1 MTTLDR
7 AVTGE
12 KLRKLREERKLTQQE
27 VADAIGVTAMAICQ
41 YEAGTRVPSDQV
53 KVALSEYC
61 GRTVENIF
69 FTF

>member
-1 MTTLDR
+1 MQTIDTKVIGNR
-7 AVTGE
+7 
-12 KLRKLREERKLTQQE
+12 LRELRGDKTQKE
-27 VADAIGVTAMAICQ
+27 VADAVGVTAMGVCQ

-53 KVALSEYC
+53 KIALAEYF

>member
-1 MTTLDR
+1 MKTIDTKVIGNR
-7 AVTGE
+7 
-12 KLRKLREERKLTQQE
+12 LRELRGDKTQKE
-27 VADAIGVTAMAICQ
+27 VADAVGVTAMAVCQ

-53 KVALSEYC
+53 KVALAEYF

>member
-1 MTTLDR
+1 MQTIDTKVIGNR
-7 AVTGE
+7 
-12 KLRKLREERKLTQQE
+12 LRELRGDKTQKE
-27 VADAIGVTAMAICQ
+27 VADAVGVTAMAVCQ

-53 KVALSEYC
+53 KVALSEYF

>member
-1 MTTLDR
+1 MQTIDTKVIGNR
-7 AVTGE
+7 
-12 KLRKLREERKLTQQE
+12 LRELRGDKTQKE
-27 VADAIGVTAMAICQ
+27 VADAVGVTAMAVCQ

-53 KVALSEYC
+53 KIARAEYC

>member
-1 MTTLDR
+1 MQTIDTKVIGNR
-7 AVTGE
+7 MRE
-12 KLRKLREERKLTQQE
+12 LRGDKTQKE
-27 VADAIGVTAMAICQ
+27 VADAVGVTAMAVCQ

-53 KVALSEYC
+53 KIALAEYF

>member
-1 MTTLDR
+1 MQTIDTKVIGDR
-7 AVTGE
+7 
-12 KLRKLREERKLTQQE
+12 LRELRGDKTQKE
-27 VADAIGVTAMAICQ
+27 VADAVGVTAMAVCQ

-53 KVALSEYC
+53 KIALAEYF

>member
-1 MTTLDR
+1 MQTIDKKVIGNR
-7 AVTGE
+7 
-12 KLRKLREERKLTQQE
+12 LRELRGDKTQKE
-27 VADAIGVTAMAICQ
+27 VADAVGVTAMAVCQ

-53 KVALSEYC
+53 KIALAEYF

>member
-1 MTTLDR
+1 MQTIDAKVIGNR
-7 AVTGE
+7 
-12 KLRKLREERKLTQQE
+12 LRELRGDKTQKE
-27 VADAIGVTAMAICQ
+27 VADAVGVTAMAVCQ

-53 KVALSEYC
+53 KIALAEYF

>member
-1 MTTLDR
+1 MQTIDTKVIGNR
-7 AVTGE
+7 
-12 KLRKLREERKLTQQE
+12 LRELRGDKTQKE
-27 VADAIGVTAMAICQ
+27 VADAVCVTAMAVCQ

-53 KVALSEYC
+53 KIALAEYF

>member
-1 MTTLDR
+1 MQTIDTKVIGNR
-7 AVTGE
+7 
-12 KLRKLREERKLTQQE
+12 LRELRGDKTQKE
-27 VADAIGVTAMAICQ
+27 VADAVGVTAMAVCQ

-53 KVALSEYC
+53 KIALAEYF

>member
-1 MTTLDR
+1 MRTIDTKVIGNR
-7 AVTGE
+7 
-12 KLRKLREERKLTQQE
+12 LRELRGDKTQKE
-27 VADAIGVTAMAICQ
+27 VADAVGVTAMAVCQ

-53 KVALSEYC
+53 KIALAEYF

>member
-1 MTTLDR
+1 MQTMDTKVIGNR
-7 AVTGE
+7 
-12 KLRKLREERKLTQQE
+12 LRELRGDKTQKE
-27 VADAIGVTAMAICQ
+27 VADAVGVTAMAVCQ

-53 KVALSEYC
+53 KIALAEYF

>member
-1 MTTLDR
+1 MQTIDTKVIGNR
-7 AVTGE
+7 
-12 KLRKLREERKLTQQE
+12 LRELRGDKSQKE
-27 VADAIGVTAMAICQ
+27 VADAVGVTAMAVCQ

-53 KVALSEYC
+53 KIALAEYF

>member
-1 MTTLDR
+1 MKTIDAKIIGARLRDLR
-7 AVTGE
+7 GE
-12 KLRKLREERKLTQQE
+12 KPQKE
-27 VADAIGVTAMAICQ
+27 VADAAGVTAMAVCQ

-53 KVALSEYC
+53 KIALAEYF

>member
-1 MTTLDR
+1 MQTIDTKIIGNR
-7 AVTGE
+7 
-12 KLRKLREERKLTQQE
+12 LRELRGDKTQKE
-27 VADAIGVTAMAICQ
+27 VADAVGVTAMAVCQ

-53 KVALSEYC
+53 KIALAEYF

>member
-1 MTTLDR
+1 MKTIDTKVIGNR
-7 AVTGE
+7 
-12 KLRKLREERKLTQQE
+12 LRELRGDKTQKE
-27 VADAIGVTAMAICQ
+27 VADAVGVTAMAVCQ

-53 KVALSEYC
+53 KVALSEYF